1 MNFSETLA
9 RLGHRNWV
17 CVVDAAFPEM
27 VAPGLTIITG
37 HTIEEVWAAVEQAP
51 HVRGE
56 VFLDAELDALDD
68 RLAPGSEAIRTS
80 MEFLFA
86 PSPITKLPHDE
97 IIAMID
103 QAAQVFRILVVKTDC
118 LIPYTSAFI
127 RLDCG
132 YWDAA
137 SEIQLR
143 TRLSALQ

>member
-1 MNFSETLA
+1 MKIDETLA
-9 RLGHRNWV
+9 RFGHRNWV

-27 VAPGLTIITG
+27 VAPGVSMISGT
-37 HTIEEVWAAVEQAP
+37 TIEEVWAAIERAP
-51 HVRGE
+51 HVKGE

-80 MEFLFA
+80 LEFLFA
-86 PSPITKLPHDE
+86 PTPITKLPHDE
-97 IIAMID
+97 IIQMID
-103 QAAQVFRILVVKTDC
+103 NAAQTFKVLVVKTDC

-132 YWDAA
+132 YWDAT
-137 SEIQLR
+137 SENQLR